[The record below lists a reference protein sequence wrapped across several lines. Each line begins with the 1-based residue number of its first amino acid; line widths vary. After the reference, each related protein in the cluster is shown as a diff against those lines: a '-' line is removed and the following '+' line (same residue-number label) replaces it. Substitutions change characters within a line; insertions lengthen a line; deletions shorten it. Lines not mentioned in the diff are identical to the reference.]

1 MDTFK
6 DFIESGNYIKLDQ
19 IGDSIDVIVAKDPF
33 TLKPRAGNFID
44 QTTKQPRLVFDY
56 VLKDMKGNEK
66 IFTNGSQSFARS
78 MARLVVGDKA
88 RIIKVEK
95 NGKGVY
101 VIRKLEESG
110 KIVDEPEDD
119 SIPVIEEK

>member
-19 IGDSIDVIVAKDPF
+19 IGDSIDVIIAKDPF
-33 TLKPRAGNFID
+33 SLKPRAGNFID

-78 MARLVVGDKA
+78 MARLTVGDKA
-88 RIIKVEK
+88 RIVKIEK

-101 VIRKLEESG
+101 TIRKLNESG
-110 KIVDEPEDD
+110 KTVEPEDD
-119 SIPVIEEK
+119 DIPVVKEK

>member
-1 MDTFK
+1 MDSFK

-19 IGDSIDVIVAKDPF
+19 IGDSIDVIIAKDPF
-33 TLKPRAGNFID
+33 SLKPRAGNFID

-56 VLKDMKGNEK
+56 VFKDMKGNEK

-95 NGKGVY
+95 KGRGVY
-101 VIRKLEESG
+101 TIRKLNESD
-110 KIVDEPEDD
+110 KTVEPEDD